1 MKVVFSVIS
10 LMIALWST
18 VVWIWMSLSRV
29 GAEKLAVIDFLG
41 ENRSSLIIIY

>member
-1 MKVVFSVIS
+1 MKVVLSVIS

-18 VVWIWMSLSRV
+18 PIWIWMSLSRV

-41 ENRSSLIIIY
+41 ENGSSLIVIG